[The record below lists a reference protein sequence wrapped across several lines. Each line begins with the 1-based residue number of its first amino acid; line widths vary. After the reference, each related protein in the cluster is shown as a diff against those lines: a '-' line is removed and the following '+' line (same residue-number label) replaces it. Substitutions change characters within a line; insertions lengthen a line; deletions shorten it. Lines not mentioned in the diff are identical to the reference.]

1 MISSHATLGAWV
13 CSSIFQL
20 FTNPAKYTIVCVF
33 KRYWLLLNSFLRFII
48 YVLPSHLASK
58 FFYFL
63 TVLSYFL
70 VLRLFLFS
78 VSHFVLNR
86 LTSPC
91 LSHAAHS
98 RNWFYL
104 PKNKASLWTV
114 FTPQASSPS
123 STISSATLIS
133 GTHDS

>member
-1 MISSHATLGAWV
+1 MKEI
-13 CSSIFQL
+13 
-20 FTNPAKYTIVCVF
+20 
-33 KRYWLLLNSFLRFII
+33 LLNWVAVSSYSIQSLDQCITKCRRFIRFNTI
-48 YVLPSHLASK
+48 ISLAFSTASGSLSVTSYSKQASLVLNIL
-58 FFYFL
+58 L
-63 TVLSYFL
+63 TVFSYFV

-104 PKNKASLWTV
+104 PINKASLWTV

-123 STISSATLIS
+123 STICSAIPTS
-133 GTHDS
+133 GS